1 MTWHPYD
8 GGGCPVAGDAVIEAK
23 TSTGIIGPCRAV
35 DLSWDEGGIRIL
47 AWREA
52 SVSPPMSRPT
62 EPDPFAFW
70 RGLIVGGCISACVW
84 IAAAGGV
91 WAMMKGC
98 LGC

>member
-47 AWREA
+47 AWRKA
-52 SVSPPMSRPT
+52 VVSKPMTR
-62 EPDPFAFW
+62 AQFW
-70 RGLIVGGCISACVW
+70 RW
-84 IAAAGGV
+84 
-91 WAMMKGC
+91 
-98 LGC
+98 